1 MKGNLILVLALTI
14 FSSAFA
20 LRAKITRVECKEFDK
35 AFASIT
41 ICYLKALS
49 RYKSAFSLYVALHQ
63 VPVDNVTVRQCNVW
77 KNSNFPFLQ
86 FNAALFRKG
95 NNGYRPFMY
104 NHTVDFCRF
113 YKNPNRF
120 MFWKIVFFNIVAPAS
135 NINHTCPYD
144 VSGRGSPSRCLFSL
158 LNFCFGSSM
167 TLFWRSWCWTA
178 KCLSWYPSQ
187 RMSTWWG

>member
-1 MKGNLILVLALTI
+1 MKGNLILVLAFII
-14 FSSAFA
+14 FGSAFA

-41 ICYLKALS
+41 KCYLKALS

-63 VPVDNVTVRQCNVW
+63 VPVDNVT
-77 KNSNFPFLQ
+77 

-95 NNGYRPFMY
+95 NNGYCPFMY

-144 VSGRGSPSRCLFSL
+144 HDIILEKLVLDSEMFKLIPFPADEYMVRVKIAAYNHYKAEIRAYIQISE
-158 LNFCFGSSM
+158 
-167 TLFWRSWCWTA
+167 
-178 KCLSWYPSQ
+178 
-187 RMSTWWG
+187 